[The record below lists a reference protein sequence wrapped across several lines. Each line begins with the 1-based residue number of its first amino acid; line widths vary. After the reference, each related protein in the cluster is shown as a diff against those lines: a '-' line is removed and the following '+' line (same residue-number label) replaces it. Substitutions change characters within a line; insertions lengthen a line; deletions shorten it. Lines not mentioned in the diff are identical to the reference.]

1 MLGLEL
7 GGAGTTPTAPPSDMT
22 TGGSPAGRGRHR
34 AERRGGRAPWQRWAA
49 WVALAGIVAVGTA
62 MRVPGLT
69 SLGLWRDDAWAVMS
83 TRVGFGTAWH
93 MWSTNPGFGLFE
105 RTFVLIGPHDT
116 WWAQLP
122 EFVCGVA
129 AMPAMYALCRYM
141 RLGRLVALLG
151 AFVIGISP
159 VTTIY
164 STRVKEYAVD
174 LLLTVLLLAAAEAA
188 RRNPALRQLLVLAIS
203 SFVAFFISASEI
215 TVVIAAWLALGITG
229 LAKRDDLVR
238 ILAVGGA
245 TAAAC
250 ALVLLVFFRHLPP
263 VLANSFDGYY
273 IAHSSARTL
282 VLSTYDTWWNAFSRL
297 FGLST
302 PSLGLHVVVTLGLV
316 GLAVLGAV
324 RNPPMRCAAFA
335 LLLALVFSAAHIAPI
350 GLGRIEVYL
359 YPAVILL
366 WAAGLTR
373 LARAIGDVLSTSTRR
388 TAWVVAFAALTA
400 VAVPVSIHRIVT
412 APRYPGTDVQALAAY
427 IRQHEQPGDH
437 VFASE
442 LMRYSWALYETQPR
456 IEFGPYWSVG
466 WTVISTDPH
475 TFIVPSEYFEG
486 QSRPA
491 QWAAEMSRY
500 RRLWFV
506 WTNPRNLTPSY
517 AALVADGWRH
527 VLTVHASYASLYLM
541 ERKGGT

>member
-1 MLGLEL
+1 M
-7 GGAGTTPTAPPSDMT
+7 
-22 TGGSPAGRGRHR
+22 
-34 AERRGGRAPWQRWAA
+34 PWQRWAA
-49 WVALAGIVAVGTA
+49 WAALAGIAAIGTA
-62 MRVPGLT
+62 IRVPGLT

-83 TRVGFGTAWH
+83 TRVGIGTAWH
-93 MWSTNPGFGLFE
+93 MWSTTPGFGLFE
-105 RTFVLIGPHDT
+105 RTFILIGPRDT

-122 EFVCGVA
+122 EFACGVA
-129 AMPAMYALCRYM
+129 AMPAVYALCRYM

-159 VTTIY
+159 VTTTY

-174 LLLTVLLLAAAEAA
+174 VLLTVLLLAAAEAA
-188 RRNPALRQLLVLAIS
+188 RRNPALRQLLVLAVA
-203 SFVAFFISASEI
+203 SFVAFLISASEI
-215 TVVIAAWLALGITG
+215 TVVIAAWLTIGLTG
-229 LAKRDDLVR
+229 LATRDNLIRV
-238 ILAVGGA
+238 LAVGGA

-263 VLANSFDGYY
+263 VLASSFDGYY
-273 IAHSSARTL
+273 IVHSSARTL
-282 VLSTYDTWWNAFSRL
+282 VLSTYDTLWNAFSGL

-302 PSLGLHVVVTLGLV
+302 LSLGLHVFVTLGLL
-316 GLAVLGAV
+316 GLAILGAV

-335 LLLALVFSAAHIAPI
+335 VLLALVFSAAHIAPI
-350 GLGRIEVYL
+350 GLGRTEMYL

-373 LARAIGDVLSTSTRR
+373 LARAGGDVLSIRTRR
-388 TAWVVAFAALTA
+388 TAWVVALATLTA
-400 VAVPVSIHRIVT
+400 VAVPSSIHRIVT
-412 APRYPGTDVQALAAY
+412 APRYPGTDVQSLAAY
-427 IRQHEQPGDH
+427 IRHNERPGDH

-456 IEFGPYWSVG
+456 IEFGSYWAPG
-466 WTVISTDPH
+466 WTVISTDPR

-491 QWAAEMSRY
+491 QWAAQMSRHK
-500 RRLWFV
+500 RLWFV
-506 WTNPRNLTPSY
+506 WTEPRNFAPSY

-527 VLTVHASYASLYLM
+527 VLTVRASHASLYLM
-541 ERKGGT
+541 ERTDGPSVRTTTTSHRCPPVPSGSLVKLRYTTRPGRRRSL

>member
-1 MLGLEL
+1 
-7 GGAGTTPTAPPSDMT
+7 
-22 TGGSPAGRGRHR
+22 
-34 AERRGGRAPWQRWAA
+34 
-49 WVALAGIVAVGTA
+49 
-62 MRVPGLT
+62 
-69 SLGLWRDDAWAVMS
+69 MS

-93 MWSTNPGFGLFE
+93 MWSTTPGFGLFE
-105 RTFVLIGPHDT
+105 RTFILIGPHDT

-122 EFVCGVA
+122 EFACGVA
-129 AMPAMYALCRYM
+129 AMPAVYALCRYM

-174 LLLTVLLLAAAEAA
+174 FLLTVLLLAAAEAA
-188 RRNPALRQLLVLAIS
+188 RRNPALRQLLVLAFS

-250 ALVLLVFFRHLPP
+250 ALVLQVFFRHLPP
-263 VLANSFDGYY
+263 VLASSFDGYY

-282 VLSTYDTWWNAFSRL
+282 VLSTYDTLWTAFSSL

-302 PSLGLHVVVTLGLV
+302 LSLGMHVLVTLGLL
-316 GLAVLGAV
+316 GLAILGAV

-335 LLLALVFSAAHIAPI
+335 LLLALVFGAAHITPI
-350 GLGRIEVYL
+350 GLGRLEMYL

-373 LARAIGDVLSTSTRR
+373 LARAIGDVLSTWTRR
-388 TAWVVAFAALTA
+388 TAWAVAFAALTA
-400 VAVPVSIHRIVT
+400 VAVPSSVDRILT
-412 APRYPGTDVQALAAY
+412 APQYPGTDVQSLAAY
-427 IRQHEQPGDH
+427 IRHNEQPGDH
-437 VFASE
+437 VFVSE

-486 QSRPA
+486 ESRPA
-491 QWAAEMSRY
+491 QWAAQMSRY

-506 WTNPRNLTPSY
+506 WTDPLSLTPSY
-517 AALVADGWRH
+517 AALVANGWHH
-527 VLTVHASYASLYLM
+527 VLTVNASHASLYLM
-541 ERKGGT
+541 ERNGGT